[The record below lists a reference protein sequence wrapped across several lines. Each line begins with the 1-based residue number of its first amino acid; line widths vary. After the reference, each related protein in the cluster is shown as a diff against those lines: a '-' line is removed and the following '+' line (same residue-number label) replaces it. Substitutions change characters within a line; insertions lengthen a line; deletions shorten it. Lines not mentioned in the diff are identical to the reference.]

1 MTTSNGIIRPSNCP
15 RRPTRTIDTRT
26 GSVRVTSGLQSDL
39 TNTVPDVSPSRAEAL
54 PKLLSPLTD
63 ACVEAVEAI
72 ADDERR
78 PIASLL
84 STPEPDAKTGV
95 HHLADEYGIDAGN
108 GSFGAAVVDAARH
121 DHVPEDIREEL
132 PQYGTGQSLE
142 DTNLDA
148 LRRGHCAPSSS
159 GRCDADTA
167 RRVRRRRMD
176 DAGGS
181 PEGRA
186 LLRRR
191 STSSRRPST

>member
-1 MTTSNGIIRPSNCP
+1 
-15 RRPTRTIDTRT
+15 
-26 GSVRVTSGLQSDL
+26 
-39 TNTVPDVSPSRAEAL
+39 VPDVSPSRAEAL

-108 GSFGAAVVDAARH
+108 GSFGAAVVAARH

-148 LRRGHCAPSSS
+148 LRRGLRAPPS

-186 LLRRR
+186 LLRGGRP
-191 STSSRRPST
+191 SRRPST